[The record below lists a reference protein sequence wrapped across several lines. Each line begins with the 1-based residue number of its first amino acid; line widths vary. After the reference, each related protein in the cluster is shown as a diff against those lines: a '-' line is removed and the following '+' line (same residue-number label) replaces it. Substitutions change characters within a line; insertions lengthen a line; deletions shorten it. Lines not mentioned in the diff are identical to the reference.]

1 MYICIRMYVCSYVI
15 KTIIKTMRSYPIN
28 KDLAI
33 MLNHKPCMIKC
44 MMGSYNIVQLSTC
57 MKIKTAV
64 LISIAIPN
72 FHFYGYNYC
81 RYS

>member
-1 MYICIRMYVCSYVI
+1 
-15 KTIIKTMRSYPIN
+15 MRSYPIN

-44 MMGSYNIVQLSTC
+44 RMDSYNIVYKH
-57 MKIKTAV
+57 MRVKIKAAV